1 MMLESDINS
10 LESKKIDL
18 ELQLNDLL
26 KNNAEVDKINELKAE
41 ILYIKKQISQK
52 LGSKEVETQAKI
64 KRKKS
69 GVDERNIKNYN
80 AFKSKYKK
88 ISKMEVSTKNILRVI
103 DSYLNQEQYQTY
115 EDNMVKVMSR

>member
-18 ELQLNDLL
+18 ELQLNNLM
-26 KNNAEVDKINELKAE
+26 KNNAEKDKINELKAE

-103 DSYLNQEQYQTY
+103 DSYLNQEQY
-115 EDNMVKVMSR
+115 EMNENMVKVMSR